1 MCPCCLCRMGL
12 RPYFEFGQLETRH
25 HEFPRNDFR
34 ATDTYSGLSRIRQ
47 VRQTL
52 PGELS
57 GQSGERKACGKGFG
71 DIDFFC
77 VEGETEKDGR
87 GTEIKLCE
95 SF

>member
-1 MCPCCLCRMGL
+1 MGAYSVALAKL
-12 RPYFEFGQLETRH
+12 RVILSCQPVFHPIAL
-25 HEFPRNDFR
+25 
-34 ATDTYSGLSRIRQ
+34 ATE
-47 VRQTL
+47 
-52 PGELS
+52 P